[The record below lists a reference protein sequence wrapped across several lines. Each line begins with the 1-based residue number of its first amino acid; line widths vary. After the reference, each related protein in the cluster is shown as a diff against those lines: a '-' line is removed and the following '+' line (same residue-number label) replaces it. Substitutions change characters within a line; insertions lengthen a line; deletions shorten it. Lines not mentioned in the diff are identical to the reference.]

1 MIIIFDGETSSK
13 SMLLLIRRHLVF
25 RFFYDKIGE
34 CSLRGCILVKIT
46 HVGGTLM
53 ILIFDG
59 ETSSKSMLLLMRRH
73 LVFRSFFYDK
83 IGECSL
89 RGCILIKITH
99 VGGTLMILIFDGET
113 SSKSMLLLM
122 RRHWFLGFCFF
133 LR

>member
-1 MIIIFDGETSSK
+1 
-13 SMLLLIRRHLVF
+13 
-25 RFFYDKIGE
+25 
-34 CSLRGCILVKIT
+34 
-46 HVGGTLM
+46 M

-73 LVFRSFFYDK
+73 LVFRGFFYDK

-122 RRHWFLGFCFF
+122 RRHLVFRGFFF
-133 LR
+133 MIK